1 MLVGSTSHLVSLHWV
16 PLYIIATKVK
26 VRPAGAEV
34 LHQAKLVANERY
46 DLHDVSASCDDEGAV
61 GRRGDGVD
69 GALEVE
75 LALVFDLDEP
85 RSISEDTKCAY
96 HEEAHEKAGT
106 MLT

>member
-1 MLVGSTSHLVSLHWV
+1 V

-61 GRRGDGVD
+61 GRRGEGVD

-85 RSISEDTKCAY
+85 RSAKIRNARIMKKDTKK
-96 HEEAHEKAGT
+96 EAQC
-106 MLT
+106 